1 MSASKKALSDYS
13 SLVHFLYE
21 LGTLRKIPRSHM
33 QTLMTSDLSDN
44 IASHSFRVC
53 LIGLFLARLE
63 KADENKVLKM
73 CLLHD
78 TGESRSG
85 DQNWVQKRYTK
96 VFEDELIHDQ
106 LQHLP
111 GSSDLL
117 MLMQE
122 YTERKTLEAKIAK
135 DADRLDQTLLEQ
147 EYVLMGNLEAKS
159 WGRTNRTNLLT
170 DSAKK
175 LSKLIIKTFP
185 SDWWSKSLWTE
196 KRR

>member
-1 MSASKKALSDYS
+1 
-13 SLVHFLYE
+13 
-21 LGTLRKIPRSHM
+21 M

-63 KADENKVLKM
+63 KADEGKVLKM

-96 VFEDELIHDQ
+96 VFEDEIVSDQ
-106 LQHLP
+106 LQRLP
-111 GSSDLL
+111 GSDNLKQ
-117 MLMQE
+117 LMQE
-122 YTERKTLEAKIAK
+122 YVERKTIEAKIAK
-135 DADRLDQTLLEQ
+135 DADRLDQTLLER
-147 EYVLMGNLEAKS
+147 EYVMMGNLEAKS
-159 WGRTNRTNLLT
+159 WGRTNRSNLLT
-170 DSAKK
+170 DSAKS
-175 LSKLIIKTFP
+175 LSKLIVKTFP
-185 SDWWSKSLWTE
+185 SDWWTKSLWTE